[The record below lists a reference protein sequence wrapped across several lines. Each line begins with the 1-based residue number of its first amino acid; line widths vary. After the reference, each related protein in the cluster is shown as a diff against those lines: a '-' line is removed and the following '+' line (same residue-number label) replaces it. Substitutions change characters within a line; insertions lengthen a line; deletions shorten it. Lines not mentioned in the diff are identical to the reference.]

1 MTASRDTYSPT
12 PSSLPL
18 FPQTPL
24 SFNSVARGR
33 ISIDCLSS
41 PSIVASILFPASPI
55 DPALKPASSAHQT
68 PELSRFDSPSVDPSI
83 PRPPSTDDD
92 IPKRFSPVLPELS
105 SIGKFPSSDYRDNF
119 PGSVSLSTSLPGLA
133 ALASVASA
141 PTSNL
146 RYVCIQVERDDEPR
160 DTVSFVEETSCSPT
174 RDAAHSY
181 LWAIWTWVG

>member
-1 MTASRDTYSPT
+1 M
-12 PSSLPL
+12 
-18 FPQTPL
+18 
-24 SFNSVARGR
+24 
-33 ISIDCLSS
+33 
-41 PSIVASILFPASPI
+41 ASILFPASPI

-83 PRPPSTDDD
+83 PRPPSTDDET
-92 IPKRFSPVLPELS
+92 PKRFSPVLPELS

-146 RYVCIQVERDDEPR
+146 RYVYTVERDEGKLEAVPSMGEALGSPLRSAGPPYSLHR
-160 DTVSFVEETSCSPT
+160 DPMCEMDMGWLTGFS
-174 RDAAHSY
+174 
-181 LWAIWTWVG
+181 LQ